1 MELPYS
7 ISLPLTTKPP
17 VHSGG
22 FVFYHPG
29 SAFIN
34 YQYDNTGQKQ
44 RLILNR
50 QHRNLKVILL

>member
-34 YQYDNTGQKQ
+34 NQYDNTGQKQ
-44 RLILNR
+44 
-50 QHRNLKVILL
+50 